1 MSALHRGDA
10 ELNKIRTATA
20 DAHRQAKHEY
30 ERAQIG
36 AVDLLAPL
44 REYDEG
50 VAFKKPGFEAD
61 PARHRALTVALA
73 RQLCDN
79 PDLVLTTLGAA
90 KVRVDDLGPQR
101 RLREATEAAM
111 EASRAYSDFRREHA
125 SEFAAEAKAAEQK
138 AVQHALAQGDPE
150 AIRTALGLRE
160 DKSSVLTTADLVG

>member
-1 MSALHRGDA
+1 MSALRRGDA
-10 ELNKIRTATA
+10 ALNKIRTETA

-50 VAFKKPGFEAD
+50 CVFRKPGFEPD

-90 KVRVDDLGPQR
+90 KIRVDDLGPQR
-101 RLREATEAAM
+101 RLREAAEAALD
-111 EASRAYSDFRREHA
+111 ASRAYSDFRREHA
-125 SEFAAEAKAAEQK
+125 VQFAAEAKEAEQK
-138 AVQHALAQGDPE
+138 AVQAALAQGDPE
-150 AIRTALGLRE
+150 SIRTALGLNE
-160 DKSSVLTTADLVG
+160 DKQHVLTTGDLT